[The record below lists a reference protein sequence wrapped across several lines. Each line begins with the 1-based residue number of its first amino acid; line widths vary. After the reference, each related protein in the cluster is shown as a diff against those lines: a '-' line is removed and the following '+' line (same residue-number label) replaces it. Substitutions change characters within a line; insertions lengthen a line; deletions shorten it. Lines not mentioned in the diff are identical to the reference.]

1 MKLKF
6 ILPFL
11 LTGLM
16 AAPAWAQDS
25 TEIPARV
32 SDYVFTEAPDDHVLG
47 KDDAVQT
54 IISYA
59 SVTCPHCGSWF
70 TEEWPVVKTELVE
83 TGLIRFVF
91 REFPTAPAALSMTG
105 FMMANCAPA
114 EDYFEVIEYQME
126 NQAEIFKDAQEG
138 RGREAYNKIAAK
150 AGMMD
155 DDAINAC
162 LTNPDMVAHIQDNS
176 ARARLGNVKGV
187 PAFFINGQAYQGE
200 QDAKTLI
207 DLIKEMD
214 AKGLTALP
222 DDIVPADPHAG
233 HNHD

>member
-6 ILPFL
+6 ILPL
-11 LTGLM
+11 LLSTFIG
-16 AAPAWAQDS
+16 APAWAQDN
-25 TEIPARV
+25 TEVPARV
-32 SDYVFTEAPDDHVLG
+32 SDYVFTEAPDDHVIG
-47 KDDAVQT
+47 ADDAVQT
-54 IISYA
+54 IITYA

-114 EDYFEVIEYQME
+114 EDYFEIIEYQME
-126 NQAEIFKDAQEG
+126 NQAQIFKDAQEG

-162 LTNPDMVAHIQDNS
+162 LTNPDMAAQIQDNS
-176 ARARLGNVKGV
+176 ARANLGNVKGV
-187 PAFFINGQAYQGE
+187 PAFFINGQLYNGQ
-200 QDAKTLI
+200 QDAKTLVE
-207 DLIKEMD
+207 LIKEMD
-214 AKGLTALP
+214 ARGLTALP
-222 DDIVPADPHAG
+222 DNIVAKDAHDG
-233 HNHD
+233 HEHD

>member
-1 MKLKF
+1 MKFKF
-6 ILPFL
+6 ILPL
-11 LTGLM
+11 LLSTFI
-16 AAPAWAQDS
+16 AAPAWAQDAAD
-25 TEIPARV
+25 IPARV
-32 SDYVFTEAPDDHVLG
+32 SDYVFTEAPDDHVIG
-47 KDDAVQT
+47 ADDAVQT
-54 IISYA
+54 IITYA

-126 NQAEIFKDAQEG
+126 NQAQIFKDAQEG

-162 LTNPDMVAHIQDNS
+162 LTNPDMAAHIQDNS
-176 ARARLGNVKGV
+176 ARATLGNVKGV
-187 PAFFINGQAYQGE
+187 PAFFINGQLYNGQ
-200 QDAKTLI
+200 QDAKTLVE
-207 DLIKEMD
+207 LIKEMD
-214 AKGLTALP
+214 ARGLSALP
-222 DDIVPADPHAG
+222 DNIVAKDVHDG
-233 HNHD
+233 HEHD